1 LLFFI
6 SLPNSIL
13 PSARLKKTPRQQVG
27 PRAKIKIDRARLSL
41 FFFFCSLF
49 ASRDNRRRE
58 TIDAKRARGG
68 KRTHTH
74 TRHNAKFSLKT
85 RISFLFFLFS
95 HPFFL
100 LLLSFFCPLDFTR
113 RRRKKKEIKKYTRE
127 RKIEKIFSLSSPNA
141 IIIIDHNLIADN
153 ALLFERVGASFGGG
167 LRDDVDGERERDDD
181 SNGTR
186 IAHVPDEKFEH
197 HVVFDLKTSAV
208 RARVRMAGDWMRVQ
222 RRERVQD
229 FVRVVLRFGFSRR
242 ATSRWFAA

>member
-1 LLFFI
+1 MRNA
-6 SLPNSIL
+6 PEEEN
-13 PSARLKKTPRQQVG
+13 A
-27 PRAKIKIDRARLSL
+27 
-41 FFFFCSLF
+41 
-49 ASRDNRRRE
+49 
-58 TIDAKRARGG
+58 
-68 KRTHTH
+68 RTHTH

-95 HPFFL
+95 HPFFY
-100 LLLSFFCPLDFTR
+100 SFFHFFVPWILRGGKEKGDKKIHEGKKN
-113 RRRKKKEIKKYTRE
+113 RKK
-127 RKIEKIFSLSSPNA
+127 FLSLLHT
-141 IIIIDHNLIADN
+141 IIIDYHLIADN